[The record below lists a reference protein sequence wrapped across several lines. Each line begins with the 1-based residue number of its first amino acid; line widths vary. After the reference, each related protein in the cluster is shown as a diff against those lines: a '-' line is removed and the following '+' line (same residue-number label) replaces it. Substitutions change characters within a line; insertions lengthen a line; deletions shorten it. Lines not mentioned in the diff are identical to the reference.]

1 MDHLQ
6 AEAVAAADVY
16 SEVKEL
22 VSKNHHHHHHH
33 HHGDIDEPSSTVFYS
48 PSRNDQQQ
56 QLLHKGGR
64 GNKKIGLETPGRPGL
79 KGEEAEGPV
88 VAGTSSGHHP
98 TSLFLAPIFSSS
110 LEPTNLCSRN
120 VSKHASLHLCQEFVW
135 SSRLLLLFSGVHEVF
150 VFGWVV
156 FLLQVVLLSDRRRRQ
171 ADGHQCT
178 MHCIW

>member
-6 AEAVAAADVY
+6 AGAVAAADVY

-98 TSLFLAPIFSSS
+98 TSLFWHPYSAP
-110 LEPTNLCSRN
+110 
-120 VSKHASLHLCQEFVW
+120 
-135 SSRLLLLFSGVHEVF
+135 
-150 VFGWVV
+150 
-156 FLLQVVLLSDRRRRQ
+156 LLSLQ
-171 ADGHQCT
+171 IFAVEMFPS
-178 MHCIW
+178 MHLSICVRNS